1 VEGGESGS
9 PKKGEKSD
17 GALKKKKYKRGS

>member
-17 GALKKKKYKRGS
+17 GAQKKNKYKCGS